1 MGSPSKGRYDRLLY
15 NQLGVYKTM
24 SYNGWANY
32 ETWNVALW
40 LDNDPISYHYA
51 KIAKDYNHYRELKVT
66 RTGDGVSLW
75 DPILD
80 TKQLDDKIKELK
92 PCLTH
97 EVTLNDY
104 LGA

>member
-1 MGSPSKGRYDRLLY
+1 
-15 NQLGVYKTM
+15 M

-51 KIAKDYNHYRELKVT
+51 KIAKDYEHYRNLKVT

-80 TKQLDDKIKELK
+80 TKELDDKIKELK
-92 PCLTH
+92 PCLTD